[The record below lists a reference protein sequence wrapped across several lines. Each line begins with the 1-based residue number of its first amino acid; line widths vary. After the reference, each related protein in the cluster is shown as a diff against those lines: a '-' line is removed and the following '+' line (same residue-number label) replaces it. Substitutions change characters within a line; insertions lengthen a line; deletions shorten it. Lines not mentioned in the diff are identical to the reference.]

1 MRFPYTPQGANKCY
15 HQRRRS
21 ISVLDHRFH
30 RSFSKLFIQP
40 TSLAPW
46 GFAETQIAEFQHRE
60 TRYQLMLALEMSA
73 SFIRGALAFT
83 SSSHGV
89 NMNSPLFME
98 QNKGWLHTRCP
109 ICGVHFYK
117 HQKNWSLGFRCS
129 GDESLAIC
137 RSMLAANA
145 EQLSSSQP
153 ATILDFHRRFFG
165 GMFEGDRVV
174 TVDFGVPNMT
184 QKPSGLVEKAY
195 RDDRHGRKLLGS

>member
-1 MRFPYTPQGANKCY
+1 MVPELQVEHVVTFMLFMKRSELKVFERPNLWEFTKVLEGWCEIHIHPQGAIKCY

-30 RSFSKLFIQP
+30 KSLSKLFTHP
-40 TSLAPW
+40 TRLAPW
-46 GFAETQIAEFQHRE
+46 GFAQTQIAEFQHRE

-89 NMNSPLFME
+89 KMNFPLFME

-117 HQKNWSLGFRCS
+117 HQKNWSLGLDVLQVYHSKRI
-129 GDESLAIC
+129 LAW
-137 RSMLAANA
+137 R
-145 EQLSSSQP
+145 
-153 ATILDFHRRFFG
+153 
-165 GMFEGDRVV
+165 
-174 TVDFGVPNMT
+174 
-184 QKPSGLVEKAY
+184 
-195 RDDRHGRKLLGS
+195 

>member
-1 MRFPYTPQGANKCY
+1 MEGWCEIHIHPQGAIKCY

-30 RSFSKLFIQP
+30 KSLSKLFTHP
-40 TSLAPW
+40 TRLAPW
-46 GFAETQIAEFQHRE
+46 GFAQTQIAEFQHRE

-89 NMNSPLFME
+89 KMNFPLFME

-117 HQKNWSLGFRCS
+117 HQKNWSLGLDVLQVYHS
-129 GDESLAIC
+129 KKILAW
-137 RSMLAANA
+137 R
-145 EQLSSSQP
+145 
-153 ATILDFHRRFFG
+153 
-165 GMFEGDRVV
+165 
-174 TVDFGVPNMT
+174 
-184 QKPSGLVEKAY
+184 
-195 RDDRHGRKLLGS
+195 